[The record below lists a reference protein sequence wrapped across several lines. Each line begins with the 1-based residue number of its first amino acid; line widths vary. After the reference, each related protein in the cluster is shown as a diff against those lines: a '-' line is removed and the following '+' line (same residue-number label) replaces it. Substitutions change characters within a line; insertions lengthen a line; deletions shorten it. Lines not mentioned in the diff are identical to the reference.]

1 MKAERSFD
9 DLKDNPN
16 TVAIQSL
23 FDRLQQKYGQAKL
36 MEEKV
41 STLLN
46 SLREQ
51 DPQKTDKLMEETV
64 AIIRNDV
71 IAKMY
76 FEINAMT
83 SMLKTASTAL
93 HAVEQ
98 MTELEFVLNSIKQ
111 TANAIDLYLSASEK
125 I

>member
-9 DLKDNPN
+9 DLKDTPN

-41 STLLN
+41 SALLD
-46 SLREQ
+46 SLREK
-51 DPQKTDKLMEETV
+51 DPQKTDKLMDETA

-93 HAVEQ
+93 HGVEQ
-98 MTELEFVLNSIKQ
+98 MTELDAVLNSVRQ

>member
-1 MKAERSFD
+1 MKTERSFD

-41 STLLN
+41 SALLD

-51 DPQKTDKLMEETV
+51 DQEKTDKLMDETAAV
-64 AIIRNDV
+64 IRNDI

-93 HAVEQ
+93 HAIEQ
-98 MTELEFVLNSIKQ
+98 MTELEPILNSIKQ

>member
-23 FDRLQQKYGQAKL
+23 FDRLQQKYEQAKL

-41 STLLN
+41 SVLLD

-51 DPQKTDKLMEETV
+51 DQEKTDKLMNETAAV
-64 AIIRNDV
+64 IKNDIIT
-71 IAKMY
+71 KMY
-76 FEINAMT
+76 FEINAMA

-93 HAVEQ
+93 HTAEK
-98 MTELEFVLNSIKQ
+98 MTELDAVLNSVRQ

>member
-9 DLKDNPN
+9 DLKDNPS

-41 STLLN
+41 SALLD

-51 DPQKTDKLMEETV
+51 DLQKTDKLMDETV

-98 MTELEFVLNSIKQ
+98 MTELESVLNSVKQ
-111 TANAIDLYLSASEK
+111 AANAIDLYLSASEK

>member
-1 MKAERSFD
+1 MKTERSFD

-41 STLLN
+41 SALLD

-51 DPQKTDKLMEETV
+51 DQEKTDKLMDETA
-64 AIIRNDV
+64 AIIRNDI

-93 HAVEQ
+93 HAIEQ
-98 MTELEFVLNSIKQ
+98 MTELESVLNSVKQ

>member
-1 MKAERSFD
+1 MKTERSFD

-16 TVAIQSL
+16 TAAIQSL

-41 STLLN
+41 SALLD

-51 DPQKTDKLMEETV
+51 DQEKTDKLMDETAAV
-64 AIIRNDV
+64 IRNDI

-93 HAVEQ
+93 HAIEQ
-98 MTELEFVLNSIKQ
+98 MTELEPILNSVKQ

>member
-41 STLLN
+41 SALLD
-46 SLREQ
+46 SLREK
-51 DPQKTDKLMEETV
+51 DPQKTDKLMDETA

-93 HAVEQ
+93 HGVEQ
-98 MTELEFVLNSIKQ
+98 MTELDVVLNSVRQ